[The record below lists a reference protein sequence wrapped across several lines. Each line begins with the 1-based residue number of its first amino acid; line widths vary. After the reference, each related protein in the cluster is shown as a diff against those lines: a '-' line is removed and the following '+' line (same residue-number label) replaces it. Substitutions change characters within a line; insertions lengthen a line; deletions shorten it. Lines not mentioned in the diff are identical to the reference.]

1 MSHSHLSQASKA
13 ASADVSSHLTASSDT
28 LPSTK
33 PASQPA
39 SSPARPLDSVML
51 AIQADA
57 ARDAAGYL
65 RATAVPFGGE

>member
-1 MSHSHLSQASKA
+1 
-13 ASADVSSHLTASSDT
+13 
-28 LPSTK
+28 
-33 PASQPA
+33 
-39 SSPARPLDSVML
+39 VML